1 MSTTVVAALAGVAVM
16 ANAVV
21 YGTDMFAGAV
31 MRSAYARM
39 DDATMTLAAGWGH
52 HYADRRMPAF
62 GVPGVVVALG
72 ATVAAAL
79 WGGADAAIAG
89 GVAVVALLAW
99 LVVYAIVA
107 KPVNE
112 RQKEA
117 ARTGVIPADARDLQR
132 RWDSVAPLRIALQ
145 AVALVALLV
154 MVAV

>member
-1 MSTTVVAALAGVAVM
+1 MSAVVVGLAGVAVM

-31 MRSAYARM
+31 MTSAYGRM

-52 HYADRRMPAF
+52 HFADRRMPAF
-62 GVPGVVVALG
+62 GVPGVVVALA
-72 ATVAAAL
+72 ATVAAAV
-79 WGGADAAIAG
+79 WGGATAAIAG
-89 GVAVVALLAW
+89 GVAVAALLVW
-99 LVVYAIVA
+99 LAVYAVVA
-107 KPVNE
+107 KPINE

-154 MVAV
+154 MVAI